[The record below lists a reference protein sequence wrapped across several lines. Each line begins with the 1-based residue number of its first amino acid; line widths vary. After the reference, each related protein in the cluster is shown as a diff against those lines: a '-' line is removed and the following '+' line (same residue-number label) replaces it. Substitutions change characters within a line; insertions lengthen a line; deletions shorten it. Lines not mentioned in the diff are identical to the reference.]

1 LQEDKKEIYC
11 REFSED
17 EPEILKSI
25 SRETFANVL
34 KPRMLSGHYQG
45 RFLSLISHL
54 LSPLNILE
62 IGTYTGYSAI
72 CLSEGLKEGGKV
84 TTIEAN
90 EELQKTIL
98 SNFKYA
104 GVENKINLIIGPALD
119 KIKELNI
126 KFDLVFI
133 DADKINYINYYNLI
147 FPKVSIGGVILSD
160 NVLWDSKVFDLSQ
173 NDETTQQIRKFN
185 SILKLDNRTQKI
197 MLPIRDGL
205 FISRKIKE

>member
-1 LQEDKKEIYC
+1 MQEDKKENYC
-11 REFSED
+11 KQFSED
-17 EPEILKSI
+17 EPEVLKSI
-25 SRETFANVL
+25 SRETNANVL

-45 RFLSLISHL
+45 RFLSLLSNI

-90 EELQKTIL
+90 VELEKIIR
-98 SNFKYA
+98 SNLKQA
-104 GVENKINLIIGPALD
+104 GVENKINLIIGPALE
-119 KIKELNI
+119 KIKELDI
-126 KFDLVFI
+126 KFDLIFI

-147 FPKVSIGGVILSD
+147 FPKVNIGGVIISD
-160 NVLWDSKVFDLSQ
+160 NVLWDSKVIDLNQ
-173 NDETTQQIRKFN
+173 KDETTELIRKFN
-185 SILKLDNRTQKI
+185 ALLKQDERTQKI

-205 FISRKIKE
+205 YISRNIKE

>member
-1 LQEDKKEIYC
+1 MQEDKKEIYC
-11 REFSED
+11 RQFSED
-17 EPEILKSI
+17 EPEILKTI

-54 LSPLNILE
+54 LTPLNILE

-98 SNFKYA
+98 SNFKNA
-104 GVENKINLIIGPALD
+104 GVENKINLIIGSALE

-133 DADKINYINYYNLI
+133 DADKINYSNYYKLI
-147 FPKVSIGGVILSD
+147 FPKVNIGGVILSD
-160 NVLWDSKVFDLSQ
+160 NVLWDSKVFDLNQ
-173 NDETTQQIRKFN
+173 NDETTLQIRKFN
-185 SILKLDNRTQKI
+185 SILKLDERTQKI

>member
-1 LQEDKKEIYC
+1 MQEDKKEIYC
-11 REFSED
+11 RQFSEE
-17 EPEILKSI
+17 EPETLKSI
-25 SRETFANVL
+25 SRETFANIL

-45 RFLSLISHL
+45 RLLSLISHL

-90 EELQKTIL
+90 EELEKIIH
-98 SNFKYA
+98 SNFKNA
-104 GVENKINLIIGPALD
+104 GVENKINLIIGPALE

-133 DADKINYINYYNLI
+133 DADKINYLNYYNLI

-160 NVLWDSKVFDLSQ
+160 NVLWDSKVFDLNQ
-173 NDETTQQIRKFN
+173 NDETTLQMRKFN
-185 SILKLDNRTQKI
+185 SVLKLDHRTQKI
-197 MLPIRDGL
+197 MLPVRDGL

>member
-1 LQEDKKEIYC
+1 MQEDKKEIYC
-11 REFSED
+11 RQFSED
-17 EPEILKSI
+17 EPEILKTI

-98 SNFKYA
+98 SNFKNA
-104 GVENKINLIIGPALD
+104 GVENKINLLIGSALE

-133 DADKINYINYYNLI
+133 DADKINYSNYYKLI
-147 FPKVSIGGVILSD
+147 FPKVNIGGVILSD
-160 NVLWDSKVFDLSQ
+160 NVLWDSKVFDLNQ
-173 NDETTQQIRKFN
+173 NDETTLQIRKFN
-185 SILKLDNRTQKI
+185 SILKLDERTQKI

>member
-173 NDETTQQIRKFN
+173 NDETTLQIRKFN

>member
-25 SRETFANVL
+25 SRETFAKVL

-45 RFLSLISHL
+45 RFLSLISNL
-54 LSPLNILE
+54 LSPSNILE

-98 SNFKYA
+98 SNFKNA

-147 FPKVSIGGVILSD
+147 FPKVNIGGVILSD
-160 NVLWDSKVFDLSQ
+160 NVLWDSKVFDLNQ
-173 NDETTQQIRKFN
+173 NDETTLQIRKFN
-185 SILKLDNRTQKI
+185 SILKLDHRTQKI

>member
-1 LQEDKKEIYC
+1 MQEDKKEIYC
-11 REFSED
+11 RQFSED
-17 EPEILKSI
+17 EPGILKSI
-25 SRETFANVL
+25 SRETFAHVL

-45 RFLSLISHL
+45 RILSLISHL

-72 CLSEGLKEGGKV
+72 CLSEGLKEGGLV

-90 EELQKTIL
+90 EELQKRIL
-98 SNFKYA
+98 SNFKNA
-104 GVENKINLIIGPALD
+104 SVENKINLIIGPALE
-119 KIKELNI
+119 KIKELHI

-133 DADKINYINYYNLI
+133 DADKINYINYYKLI
-147 FPKVSIGGVILSD
+147 FPKVNIGGVILSD
-160 NVLWDSKVFDLSQ
+160 NVLWDSKVFDTNQ
-173 NDETTQQIRKFN
+173 NDETTLSIRKFN
-185 SILKLDNRTQKI
+185 SFVKLDDRTQKI

>member
-1 LQEDKKEIYC
+1 MQEDKKEIYC
-11 REFSED
+11 RQFSED
-17 EPEILKSI
+17 EPEILKTI

-98 SNFKYA
+98 SNFKNA
-104 GVENKINLIIGPALD
+104 GVENKINLIIGSALE

-133 DADKINYINYYNLI
+133 DADKINYSNYYKLI
-147 FPKVSIGGVILSD
+147 FPKVNIGGVILSD
-160 NVLWDSKVFDLSQ
+160 NVLWDSKVFDLNQ
-173 NDETTQQIRKFN
+173 NDETTLQIRNFN
-185 SILKLDNRTQKI
+185 SILKLDERTQKI

-205 FISRKIKE
+205 FISLKIKE

>member
-1 LQEDKKEIYC
+1 MQEDKKEIYC
-11 REFSED
+11 RQFSED
-17 EPEILKSI
+17 EPEILKTI

-98 SNFKYA
+98 SNFKNA
-104 GVENKINLIIGPALD
+104 GVENKINLIIGSALE

-133 DADKINYINYYNLI
+133 DADKINYSNYYKLI
-147 FPKVSIGGVILSD
+147 FPKVNIGGVILSD
-160 NVLWDSKVFDLSQ
+160 NVLWDSKVFDLNQ
-173 NDETTQQIRKFN
+173 NDETTLQIRKFN
-185 SILKLDNRTQKI
+185 SILKLDERTQKI

>member
-1 LQEDKKEIYC
+1 MQEDKKEIYC

-62 IGTYTGYSAI
+62 IGTFTGYSAI

-173 NDETTQQIRKFN
+173 NDETTLQIRKFN